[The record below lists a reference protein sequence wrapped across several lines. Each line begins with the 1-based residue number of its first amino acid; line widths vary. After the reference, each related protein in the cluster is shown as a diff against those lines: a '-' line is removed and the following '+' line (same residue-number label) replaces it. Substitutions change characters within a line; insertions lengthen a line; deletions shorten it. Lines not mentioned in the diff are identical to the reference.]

1 MRLNQRKP
9 AGFML
14 MMSAAVLALFFGA
27 VSTAWAVPKEIV
39 SQQNKI
45 YDWKPLQKN
54 NFFMAITNYGQLGQ
68 IRGGSGAYS
77 YWPAPAVDANGLIVP
92 PAMNYVYGW
101 GLWIGAQMRSTKP
114 GKTRDTLCTVGY
126 NPNNST
132 GEYTAGAVIG
142 GVPQSV
148 SAPDVKIFSSLDGD
162 WPLKTTDLKDSILS
176 VEDTRSIYND
186 YGLVNHATGG
196 RPLQV
201 EVTQTTYE
209 WNYPTNQDII
219 FFLFEVRNTGS
230 DSLFDLYLAPTA
242 DCDIGNE
249 SGTAANDVCYYDSTI
264 NMSYQYQVSAS
275 EVGWTQAAGCVGFMF
290 LESPKATKDYTFP
303 DGYKIYKDSTIGLF
317 AFKNF
322 NIAIDPP
329 DDIAQYKEL
338 AGYNYTTGEFKRLD
352 PKPSP
357 GDCRFMESTGPI
369 DMAPGATAKTIVAV
383 ICANFNYSFLNIND
397 TLAIADLR
405 AKARSAKLIYD
416 ANWLLPGP
424 PPAPVLSVTPGH
436 RRVIVGWDNS
446 SEIETNPKNK
456 NLLYAQKVTS
466 DSSTLAK
473 FDPNFLTNILQ
484 GYKLYKSDNGS
495 TWRLLA
501 QWDKDDRY
509 IVDSVG
515 LTIVG
520 PETLKAAQWVP
531 ADTTYKSV
539 ILNPLWV
546 PLPTTISPDTT
557 FGWTDP
563 AFLTDTRGSNSGL
576 QYSYTD
582 ENLINGFTYYYS
594 VRAYGINWQSTLN
607 GPKDSIISK
616 SAAYYETAIS
626 ENVTP
631 VVPRSEPNEYQAPQA
646 YVSSYAG
653 KAYNLSQ
660 KIGITLD
667 LPRAIKTGTL
677 KQVWGP
683 VTKSAGMD
691 PFNAYY
697 PVLSYMVIDQDG
709 DTVVPLTPSPML
721 YDTVRGQTRWLK
733 SVKYTPGN
741 YITLI
746 NDILVSKSGFAIK
759 QIIPPINYTDTT
771 YTTIIA
777 NPDLR
782 WGFRNGTFEIRWS
795 VTGTA
800 PNDTLWPEIWHIVDS
815 VKNVLVKVPY
825 DSMRHDSIT
834 TSSWN
839 LGGINNRYGRK
850 YMTIDSSATFP
861 NIYTTSAKY
870 ARSWINIC
878 GIRVYFNNPTKSAT
892 GKNMVW
898 ARRPANGDVWRLYT
912 TGTTVPVEGEYQII
926 STTEYQFTTAV
937 VDLKKIK
944 VVPNPYIARNI
955 WELTNDRNKLQFTNL
970 PSKCTVK
977 IYTLAGNLVK
987 VLEHDDNN
995 GIDGGTC
1002 WWDPMLTM
1010 NQQQLASG
1018 VYLYYVDAPGIGTHV
1033 GKFAVVR

>member
-39 SQQNKI
+39 TQQNKI

-54 NFFMAITNYGQLGQ
+54 NFFLAITNYGQLGQ
-68 IRGGSGAYS
+68 IKGGSGAYS

-101 GLWIGAQMRSTKP
+101 GLWIGGQVRSTKP

-148 SAPDVKIFSSLDGD
+148 AAPDVKIFSSLGGD
-162 WPLKTTDLKDSILS
+162 WPLKTSDMQDSILS

-186 YGLVNHATGG
+186 YGLANHATGG

-219 FFLFEVRNTGS
+219 FFLFEVKNTGS
-230 DSLFDLYLAPTA
+230 DSLFDVYLAPTA

-249 SGTAANDVCYYDSTI
+249 SGTAANDVCYYDATTD
-264 NMSYQYQVSAS
+264 MSYQYQVSPTEA
-275 EVGWTQAAGCVGFMF
+275 GWTRQAGCVGFMF

-329 DDIAQYKEL
+329 DDISQYKEL

-383 ICANFNYSFLNIND
+383 ICANFNYSYLNVND

-405 AKARSAKLIYD
+405 AKAKSARLIYE

-424 PPAPVLSVTPGH
+424 PPAPRLTVTPGH
-436 RRVIVGWDNS
+436 RRVIVGWDKS
-446 SEIETNPKNK
+446 SEDSLNPKNK
-456 NLLYAQKVTS
+456 NMLYAQKVTR

-473 FDPNFLTNILQ
+473 FDPNFLVNILQ
-484 GYKLYKSDNGS
+484 GYKLYKSTDGS
-495 TWRLLA
+495 SWTMMG

-515 LTIVG
+515 IIITG
-520 PETLKAAQWVP
+520 PETLKAAQWVG
-531 ADTTYKSV
+531 TYYQPV
-539 ILNPLWV
+539 VYNPIWIA
-546 PLPTTISPDTT
+546 TGANTT
-557 FGWTDP
+557 FNWTDP
-563 AFLTDTRGSNSGL
+563 TFSTDTRGSNSGM
-576 QYSYTD
+576 QYSYVD

-594 VRAYGINWQSTLN
+594 VRAYGINWQSILN
-607 GPKDSIISK
+607 TAKDSIISK
-616 SAAYYETAIS
+616 VPAYFETALS

-631 VVPRSEPNEYQAPQA
+631 VVPRSEPNEYLAPQA
-646 YVSSYAG
+646 YISSYAG
-653 KAYNLSQ
+653 KAYGLSQ
-660 KIGITLD
+660 KVSVSLD
-667 LPRAIKTGTL
+667 LPRAIKPSTF

-683 VTKSAGMD
+683 VTKSTGLD
-691 PFNAYY
+691 SYGSFY
-697 PVLSYMVIDQDG
+697 PVLSYLTIDQDG
-709 DTVVPLTPSPML
+709 DTVVPLTASPML
-721 YDTVRGQTRWLK
+721 YDSLRGATLWLK
-733 SVKYTPGN
+733 TVKYTPGN
-741 YITLI
+741 YITII
-746 NDILVSKSGFAIK
+746 NDIAVNNSGLAVKAIV
-759 QIIPPINYTDTT
+759 PAAT
-771 YTTIIA
+771 YPEPAYAVVISS
-777 NPDLR
+777 PDLR
-782 WGFRNGTFEIRWS
+782 WSFRSGTFEIRWFDHNPENPAS
-795 VTGTA
+795 LSS
-800 PNDTLWPEIWHIVDS
+800 PDTLWPQIWHVVDS
-815 VKNVLVKVPY
+815 AKNVVVKVPY
-825 DSMRHDSIT
+825 DSSALSNMQ

-839 LGGINNRYGRK
+839 LGGTAGALGKRYIVNVSNMALK
-850 YMTIDSSATFP
+850 YM
-861 NIYTTSAKY
+861 
-870 ARSWINIC
+870 NIC
-878 GIRVYFNNPTKSAT
+878 GVKVTFNNPGRTAT
-892 GKNMVW
+892 GLNMIW
-898 ARRPANGDVWRLYT
+898 ANKPVNGDIWRLYT
-912 TGTTVPVEGEYQII
+912 TGATVPVEGEYQII
-926 STTEYQFTTAV
+926 TTSEYEFTTAV
-937 VDLKKIK
+937 VDFKKIK

-977 IYTLAGNLVK
+977 IYTLAGNLIK

-1010 NQQQLASG
+1010 NQQQLSSG